1 MPIPKPSSKEKK
13 DKKGLNTYM
22 QKCMH
27 KIGKEYPQSQAVAI
41 CMSTYRA
48 AKKKKES
55 KGSTEEPTWEETETE
70 KVWFLD

>member
-1 MPIPKPSSKEKK
+1 MPIPKPTSKEKS

-27 KIGKEYPQSQAVAI
+27 KIGKEYSQSQAVAI

-48 AKKKKES
+48 AKKKKEA
-55 KGSTEEPTWEETETE
+55 KGEFTEPIWEEVE
-70 KVWFLD
+70 KEPVIFLD